1 MSQGKENMSTLM
13 DSLRQEKAG
22 VRRSDRTTIP
32 SWRVREEDEGARGG
46 RGRHGGQRGGRAG
59 GGVDFEVEASEFPS
73 ASGDVA
79 SQLQLEPT
87 DEAETEHR
95 DEVES
100 EAPEGEVEVASK
112 KVRIRGEGKSPMRT
126 RSLKLRRR
134 KPSFGLTARN
144 KCTNFVILNM

>member
-46 RGRHGGQRGGRAG
+46 RGRGRRGGRAG
-59 GGVDFEVEASEFPS
+59 GGVDFEVEASELPS

-100 EAPEGEVEVASK
+100 EASEGEVEAAPK
-112 KVRIRGEGKSPMRT
+112 KVRIRGEAKVPNEDKEPQTEEAKALLWPNGKE
-126 RSLKLRRR
+126 
-134 KPSFGLTARN
+134 
-144 KCTNFVILNM
+144 